1 MLGNRKVIVDSFC
14 EVKEFTTSFEDDR
27 FYDFQTHELVPNAIY
42 IISRQTFHKNIELI
56 RDVAEKKIILPVLG
70 NPAEGSETI
79 WSQIV
84 NLNIQSLVQQ
94 KHIAIIGG
102 APMQEDIPCFWFENF
117 LPKILDYA
125 ENLSA
130 IESYK
135 QHWADARPYNFLFLN
150 GRGRP
155 HRRYLLH
162 RLQQLLPQSIWTNL
176 DSTHGQPIKLLDS
189 RYEFDFYQNNKLTPK
204 RSAKTYKCKG
214 CDTQISGGGK
224 YCSVECYDYTRRKN
238 VNLSQNGFVKYDLFN
253 QQWGE
258 IYLKAE
264 PYLDS
269 YFSLVTETV
278 FEYPYSFRTEKIW
291 KPIAIGHPF
300 VVAAN
305 HGYYRDLHQ
314 LGFQT
319 FGHLI
324 DESFDSIVD
333 STQRLEQVAREVEW
347 LCQQDLA
354 KFAREAYNICKY
366 NQQLLADLRIKTR
379 QELPDR
385 ISTFLKSYQ

>member
-14 EVKEFTTSFEDDR
+14 EVKEFTTSFEDER

-56 RDVAEKKIILPVLG
+56 RDWAEKKIILPVLG

-94 KHIAIIGG
+94 KHIAIIAG

-155 HRRYLLH
+155 HRRNLLR
-162 RLQQLLPQSIWTNL
+162 RLKELLPRSIWTNL

-189 RYEFDFYQNNKLTPK
+189 RYEFDFYQ
-204 RSAKTYKCKG
+204 
-214 CDTQISGGGK
+214 
-224 YCSVECYDYTRRKN
+224 KN
-238 VNLSQNGFVKYDLFN
+238 VNLSQNGFVKYDLFD

-258 IYLKAE
+258 IYLKAG
-264 PYLDS
+264 PYLDT

-300 VVAAN
+300 VAAAN

-324 DESFDSIVD
+324 DESFDTIVD